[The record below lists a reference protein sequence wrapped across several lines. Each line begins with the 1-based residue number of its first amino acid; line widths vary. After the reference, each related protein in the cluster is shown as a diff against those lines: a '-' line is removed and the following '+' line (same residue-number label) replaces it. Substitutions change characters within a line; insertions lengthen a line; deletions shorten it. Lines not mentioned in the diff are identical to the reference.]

1 MGFNKTQWD
10 FNGISMGCQW
20 DFNGISMGCQWDF
33 NGIYIMGYTFLVT
46 LG

>member
-10 FNGISMGCQW
+10 LMGFNKTQW